1 MTAAPAE
8 RTHAWRQ
15 ALPLF
20 VLVVAWIGFLYR
32 DTAVAMAS
40 IWWRSDTFTHGFLIL
55 PIVLWLVWRQRAVLA
70 GLPARGS
77 LLGLALM
84 AGATLLWLLGDL
96 AAVNIA
102 TQLAF
107 VALLALAVP
116 AVLGWTVTR
125 AILFPLAFLFF
136 AVPAGEALMPRLMD
150 WTAWFTVF
158 ALRST
163 GIPVYQEGL
172 QFVIP
177 SGNWSVVEACSGI
190 RYLIASAMVGTLF
203 AYLSYRSMTK
213 RLLFIAVSIVVPVA
227 ANWMRAYLIVML
239 GHLSGNKLAAGVDHL
254 IYGWVF
260 FGAVILVMFL
270 VGARWADAPAPA
282 TASDAR
288 TDRSR
293 ALSAG
298 RAAVS
303 SGRLPVIAAAV
314 AALALAVWPMLAER
328 ALDRADGDAAP
339 RLAAPAAWDSGW
351 QAAQLPPPAWKPS
364 FIHPAAEI
372 DAAYSRQGRTAGL
385 YVGYYRHQDYDRKL
399 VSSENVLVRS
409 KDTRWAQVAGGGRA
423 IELAGQPLAVR
434 TAVLRGG
441 AVDGA
446 GGVRRLRV
454 WQFYWVNGSLTAS
467 DALAK
472 IHGALHRLR
481 GQGDD
486 AAVVVLSAP
495 VDDASDPAEAD
506 RTLDAFVRDNGQAL
520 LDLLARTRAQR

>member
-1 MTAAPAE
+1 MTAAPVE
-8 RTHAWRQ
+8 RNQAWRQ
-15 ALPLF
+15 SLPLF
-20 VLVVAWIGFLYR
+20 VLVVGCIGFLYR
-32 DTAVAMAS
+32 DTAKAMAS

-55 PIVLWLVWRQRAVLA
+55 PIVLWLVWRQRAELA
-70 GLPARGS
+70 RLPARGS
-77 LLGLALM
+77 ILGLLLM

-125 AILFPLAFLFF
+125 AILFPLAFMFF

-158 ALRST
+158 ALRLT

-177 SGNWSVVEACSGI
+177 SGSWSVVEACSGI

-213 RLLFIAVSIVVPVA
+213 RLLFIAVSILVPVA

-260 FGAVILVMFL
+260 FGIVILLMFL
-270 VGARWADAPAPA
+270 VGARWADAPA
-282 TASDAR
+282 SESMRDAGP
-288 TDRSR
+288 SR
-293 ALSAG
+293 AFAA
-298 RAAVS
+298 RARWSVHA
-303 SGRLPVIAAAV
+303 GRLPVVAAAV

-328 ALDRADGDAAP
+328 ALERAAGDAAP
-339 RLAAPAAWDSGW
+339 QLVAPASWESGW
-351 QAAQLPPPAWKPS
+351 QASQSLSPGWKPS
-364 FIHPAAEI
+364 FLNPSVEV
-372 DAAYSRQGRTAGL
+372 DASYDRRGRTAGL
-385 YVGYYRHQDYDRKL
+385 YIGYYRHQDYDRKL

-409 KDTRWAQVAGGGRA
+409 KDVQWAQVASGGRA

-441 AVDGA
+441 GVDGA
-446 GGVRRLRV
+446 GRVRRLRV

-472 IHGALHRLR
+472 IQGALHRLR

-486 AAVVVLSAP
+486 GAVVVLSAP
-495 VDDASDPAEAD
+495 IDEAAGVDEAD
-506 RTLDAFVRDNGQAL
+506 RALDAFMQDNGRAL
-520 LDLLARTRAQR
+520 LDLLARTGAQR

>member
-1 MTAAPAE
+1 MSAATLDA
-8 RTHAWRQ
+8 RQAWRR

-20 VLVVAWIGFLYR
+20 VLVVAGIGLLYR
-32 DTAVAMAS
+32 GTAVAMAS

-55 PIVLWLVWRQRAVLA
+55 PIVLWLVWRQRAALA
-70 GLPARGS
+70 ALPVRGS
-77 LLGLALM
+77 ALGLALM

-158 ALRST
+158 ALRLT

-203 AYLSYRSMTK
+203 AYLSYRSTAK
-213 RLLFIAVSIVVPVA
+213 RLLFIGVSILVPVA

-260 FGAVILVMFL
+260 FGVVILLMFL
-270 VGARWADAPAPA
+270 VGARWADAPA
-282 TASDAR
+282 DAAA
-288 TDRSR
+288 SR
-293 ALSAG
+293 AASV
-298 RAAVS
+298 AARRGPAA
-303 SGRLPVIAAAV
+303 GRLPVAAAAV
-314 AALALAVWPMLAER
+314 AALALALWPVLAER
-328 ALDRADGDAAP
+328 ALTHAEGDAAP
-339 RLAAPAAWDSGW
+339 RLAAPGGWPSGW
-351 QAAQLPPPAWKPS
+351 QAAQMPPPAWKPS
-364 FIHPAAEI
+364 FQNPSAEI
-372 DAAYSRQGRTAGL
+372 DAAYRKDDRNAGL
-385 YVGYYRHQDYDRKL
+385 YVGYYRHQGYDRKL

-409 KDTRWAQVAGGGRA
+409 KDTQWAQVAGGGRA
-423 IELAGQPLAVR
+423 VELGGRPVAVR
-434 TAVLRGG
+434 TAVLRSG
-441 AVDGA
+441 AVDGS
-446 GGVRRLRV
+446 GGGRRLRV
-454 WQFYWVNGSLTAS
+454 WQFYWVNGSLIAS
-467 DALAK
+467 DTLAK

-486 AAVVVLSAP
+486 AAVVVLYAP
-495 VDDASDPAEAD
+495 VEAAGDPAEGD
-506 RTLDAFVRDNGQAL
+506 RALESFLQDNGTAL